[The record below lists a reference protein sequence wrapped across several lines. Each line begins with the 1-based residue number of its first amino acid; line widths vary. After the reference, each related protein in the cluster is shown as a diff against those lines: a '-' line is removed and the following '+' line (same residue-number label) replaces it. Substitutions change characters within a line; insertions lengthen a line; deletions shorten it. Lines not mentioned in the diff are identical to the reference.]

1 MKNKKNI
8 IVLPKVVFK
17 YNIDG
22 SSTQHGSAGNKTPNI
37 EVNKKTD
44 YDRIRD
50 IVEGNNENKMTPKT
64 NENIVNKVINK
75 FQME

>member
-8 IVLPKVVFK
+8 IVLPKVVYT
-17 YNIDG
+17 YNNN
-22 SSTQHGSAGNKTPNI
+22 SKTPNI

-44 YDRIRD
+44 YDKIRD

-75 FQME
+75 FQIV

>member
-1 MKNKKNI
+1 MKKKNI

-17 YNIDG
+17 YNVD
-22 SSTQHGSAGNKTPNI
+22 NKTPDI

-50 IVEGNNENKMTPKT
+50 IVEGNNENKISTKP
-64 NENIVNKVINK
+64 NENIINKVINK
-75 FQME
+75 FQIV